1 MKKVLV
7 FLTGIMLMFSFA
19 ANAQTLTGFEY
30 FKGKWNVKADSP
42 MGDVRMI
49 VGFDT
54 VDGKPAATINDTEG
68 KMLYEVVSTT
78 ITEKKALVKF
88 IGSQGEVVMTLNVK
102 EADSVTGDIMDGM
115 VWVTGERVK

>member
-30 FKGKWNVKADSP
+30 FKGKWNVSADSP
-42 MGDVRMI
+42 IGDVKMI

-54 VDGKPAATINDTEG
+54 VDGKPAAKISDAEG
-68 KMLYEVVSTT
+68 KILYEVVSTT
-78 ITEKKALVKF
+78 ITEKKALIKF

-102 EADSVTGDIMDGM
+102 EADTITGDIMDGM
-115 VWVTGERVK
+115 AWVTGERVK